1 MRHEHHFRGDP
12 GVFGDPRAHFAEL
25 AERTNEHFHPA
36 EARGGVPFPPFPPPP
51 PGGGFGPG
59 FGPGG
64 YPGFPGFPGAER
76 LRGARGRGRGHDR
89 HGRGRRSRRGDV
101 RAAILALL
109 LERPMHGYEMI
120 QEIKERSGDLW
131 RPSPGSV
138 YPTLQLLADE
148 GLINDE
154 GQGSRRL
161 YALTDEGRTAAEAIE
176 TPPWEEIARDADP
189 RDVNLRDAIG
199 QLMGATMQVVQAAN
213 DEQKKRAV
221 EVLNTARRELY
232 SILGEAPADE
242 SEDDED

>member
-12 GVFGDPRAHFAEL
+12 GVFGDPRAHF
-25 AERTNEHFHPA
+25 HPA
-36 EARGGVPFPPFPPPP
+36 EARGGVPFPPFPPFPP
-51 PGGGFGPG
+51 QPPGGFGPG
-59 FGPGG
+59 YPGG
-64 YPGFPGFPGAER
+64 FPGFPGFPGAER

-101 RAAILALL
+101 RTAILALL
-109 LERPMHGYEMI
+109 RERPMHGYEMI

-161 YALTDEGRTAAEAIE
+161 YALTEEGRTAAEAIE

-213 DEQKKRAV
+213 DDQKRRAA

-232 SILGEAPADE
+232 AILGEAPTDTEDE
-242 SEDDED
+242 PDED

>member
-1 MRHEHHFRGDP
+1 
-12 GVFGDPRAHFAEL
+12 
-25 AERTNEHFHPA
+25 
-36 EARGGVPFPPFPPPP
+36 
-51 PGGGFGPG
+51 
-59 FGPGG
+59 
-64 YPGFPGFPGAER
+64 
-76 LRGARGRGRGHDR
+76 
-89 HGRGRRSRRGDV
+89 
-101 RAAILALL
+101 
-109 LERPMHGYEMI
+109 MHGYEMI

-199 QLMGATMQVVQAAN
+199 QLMGATMQVVQAAS
-213 DEQKKRAV
+213 DEQKRRAS
-221 EVLNTARRELY
+221 EVLNNARRELY
-232 SILGEAPADE
+232 AILGEAPATD
-242 SEDDED
+242 EDDESDED

>member
-12 GVFGDPRAHFAEL
+12 GVFGDPHGHHFG
-25 AERTNEHFHPA
+25 PA
-36 EARGGVPFPPFPPPP
+36 EARGGVPFPPFPPTPP
-51 PGGGFGPG
+51 GGPFGPGFPGGGF
-59 FGPGG
+59 
-64 YPGFPGFPGAER
+64 PGFPGFPGAER

-89 HGRGRRSRRGDV
+89 HGRGRRSRRGDI
-101 RAAILALL
+101 RAAILSLL

-148 GLINDE
+148 GLVADE

-161 YALTDEGRTAAEAIE
+161 YALTEEGRTAAEAIE

-213 DEQKKRAV
+213 DEQKKRAI

-232 SILGEAPADE
+232 TILGETPATD
-242 SEDDED
+242 EDDDTDED

>member
-12 GVFGDPRAHFAEL
+12 GVFGDPRI
-25 AERTNEHFHPA
+25 HFHPA

-59 FGPGG
+59 FQGG
-64 YPGFPGFPGAER
+64 FPGFPGFPGAER
-76 LRGARGRGRGHDR
+76 LRGARGRGRGYDR

-199 QLMGATMQVVQAAN
+199 QLMGATMQVVQAAS
-213 DEQKKRAV
+213 DEQKKRSID
-221 EVLNTARRELY
+221 VLDNARRELY
-232 SILGEAPADE
+232 SILGEAPPADE
-242 SEDDED
+242 DADEDQN